1 EKLLAA
7 VEIDKNSKCLVRLT
21 FRQQDLYPIFQVQIP
36 ASFADQHRGLGQ
48 LCNRRKT
55 RDDIK
60 EVASGLLRAFADH
73 ERQRGETRRYSRFK
87 DGTVSGD
94 ECDAAVSLPEGKW
107 LALLDLDTQS
117 IRIQFKDGRILDP
130 RIGHQACA
138 SESSIQ
144 K

>member
-1 EKLLAA
+1 M
-7 VEIDKNSKCLVRLT
+7 VRLT
-21 FRQQDLYPIFQVQIP
+21 FRQQDLHPIFEVQIP

-48 LCNRRKT
+48 LCNHRKT

-60 EVASGLLRAFADH
+60 EIAGRLLRAFADH
-73 ERQRGETRRYSRFK
+73 EWQRGETRRYRRFK
-87 DGTVSGD
+87 DSAVSGD
-94 ECDAAVSLPEGKW
+94 ECDAAVSLPERRW

-117 IRIQFKDGRILDP
+117 IRIQLKNSRILDP

-138 SESSIQ
+138 SESSVQ